1 MKIDDFISV
10 RQDEDAPEVADALF
24 RRKYQRSLPDFPHHV
39 VAFHLTAAGEPVPV
53 CYVHFTDCGD
63 ILLGGGACT
72 DDRVLRQMTPVQR
85 DAVRAAGGIYQ
96 HTLEWSV
103 RHFSPHF
110 GAIFGYCGNALA
122 ERIDRAAGFQ
132 STPHAHLLVYWTGQ
146 SDARRR
152 RQMIAKAHSFG
163 AF

>member
-10 RQDEDAPEVADALF
+10 SEGEDVPAVAELLF
-24 RRKYQRSLPDFPHHV
+24 QRKYKRAIPDFPHHV
-39 VAFHLTAAGEPVPV
+39 VAFYHDADGVSQPV

-72 DDRVLRQMTPVQR
+72 DDRVLRKMSAAER
-85 DAVRAAGGIYQ
+85 DALHAAGGIYQ
-96 HTLEWSV
+96 HALRWSV
-103 RHFSPHF
+103 RHFAPRF
-110 GAIFGYCGNALA
+110 AAVFGYCGSALA
-122 ERIDRAAGFQ
+122 ERIDRAVGFQ
-132 STPHAHLLVYWTGQ
+132 STPHEHLLVYWTGDA
-146 SDARRR
+146 DARRR

>member
-10 RQDEDAPEVADALF
+10 HESEEVPEDADRLF
-24 RRKYQRSLPDFPHHV
+24 QRKYGRPVPDFPHHV
-39 VAFHLTAAGEPVPV
+39 IATWRTPEGASLLV

-72 DDRVLRQMTPVQR
+72 NDRVLRQTLSAQR

-96 HTLEWSV
+96 HVLQWSV
-103 RHFSPHF
+103 RHFSARF

-122 ERIDRAAGFQ
+122 ERIDRAVGFQ
-132 STPHAHLLVYWTGQ
+132 STPHEHLLVYWAAPI
-146 SDARRR
+146 DERRR
-152 RQMIAKAHSFG
+152 RQMIAKAHSFSP
-163 AF
+163 F